1 MTYFAID
8 PVFSRRERSQSD
20 GKIRGAGS
28 VVFLGRLV
36 VSRLSDTI
44 SDRASRLITLIF
56 QRTPDTDCVPLAAF
70 NPYARCRSRF
80 PG

>member
-1 MTYFAID
+1 MAYFVID

-36 VSRLSDTI
+36 VSSLSDTI
-44 SDRASRLITLIF
+44 SDRASRLI
-56 QRTPDTDCVPLAAF
+56 
-70 NPYARCRSRF
+70 
-80 PG
+80 